1 MPDQPIFPLH
11 QMTTGELSA
20 YRGQLERA
28 IKTLGNAPVVADLR
42 AKLTEI
48 QAEEA
53 SRASIQESVG
63 EVGTLSTRME
73 HYSA

>member
-1 MPDQPIFPLH
+1 MPDQPILPLH
-11 QMTTGELSA
+11 QMTTGELST

-28 IKTLGNAPVVADLR
+28 IKRLTVEASTDLR
-42 AKLTEI
+42 RRLAEVL
-48 QAEEA
+48 AEEE

-63 EVGTLSTRME
+63 EVGALSTRME